1 MGWEVEGRFKREG
14 TDVYLRLIHVDMWQ
28 KPTQYYKVITL
39 QLKINIFK
47 SQVGEPRIKE
57 VILIPRSLLLSLSH
71 WSVKGC

>member
-71 WSVKGC
+71 WSIKGC

>member
-14 TDVYLRLIHVDMWQ
+14 TDVYLWLIHVDMWQ